1 MPKRATN
8 LSLDSD
14 LLAEA
19 KALKINVS
27 QAAERGIAQTLKAE
41 RERRWK
47 EENKEALEA
56 ANDYLK
62 KYGLPLARYRQF

>member
-14 LLAEA
+14 LLTEA

-27 QAAERGIAQTLKAE
+27 QAAEQGLAQTIKVE

-47 EENKEALEA
+47 EENRDALEA
-56 ANDYLK
+56 ANEYVK